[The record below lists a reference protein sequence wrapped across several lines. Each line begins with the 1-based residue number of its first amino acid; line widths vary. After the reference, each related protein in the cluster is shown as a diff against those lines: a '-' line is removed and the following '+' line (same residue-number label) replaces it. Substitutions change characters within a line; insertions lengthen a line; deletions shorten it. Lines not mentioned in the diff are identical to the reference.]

1 MENKEPLCKY
11 APIFYG
17 HLQAIE
23 KLDEATQ
30 LKLFKAICYFCFY
43 AIEPEEEDIIVQALF
58 TSFKDVLE
66 NSAKRYKANV
76 ENGKKGGAPKG
87 NKNASKT
94 TQNNPI
100 QPNSTQNKH
109 GKEKEEV
116 KEKGKEKEEELSNIK
131 SSNKEHEKIENF
143 DNEYNPLEDDFKP
156 IEINNDLNKF

>member
-66 NSAKRYKANV
+66 NSARRYKANV
-76 ENGKKGGAPKG
+76 ENGKRGGAPKG

-94 TQNNPI
+94 TQNNPK

-116 KEKGKEKEEELSNIK
+116 KEKGKEEELSNIK
-131 SSNKEHEKIENF
+131 SSNKEHEKFLITSKT
-143 DNEYNPLEDDFKP
+143 DLNPLADDIEP
-156 IEINNDLNKF
+156 IETETDPYKF